1 MSRVSRPVRATGLA
15 AILLAGGSAPVLA
28 DNCSGLSDCFSG
40 NLLPALL
47 LLLGLVLLIA
57 AAWYLGPLLARF
69 AMSTALRTMF
79 ATGGRSRI
87 AAAVAQFFSRFAGRA
102 MSVPARGLQHAF
114 KHAADFG
121 VRSNWSPA
129 AGQAFQQAIQ
139 NHVRSAGTL
148 VIRGTYR
155 GQPVTHFFN
164 PSTGLN
170 VIRNAQ
176 GAFQSGWRLSAKQ
189 IEHLLRTGA
198 LGGG

>member
-1 MSRVSRPVRATGLA
+1 MSRASRPTLAVALA
-15 AILLAGGSAPVLA
+15 AALLVDAATPAAA

-57 AAWYLGPLLARF
+57 ATWYLGPLLARF
-69 AMSTALRTMF
+69 AIGTALRAMF

-87 AAAVAQFFSRFAGRA
+87 AVGVAQFFSRFAGRA
-102 MSVPARGLQHAF
+102 MSFSSRGLQHAF
-114 KHAADFG
+114 KHGADFG
-121 VRSNWSPA
+121 IRGNWSSA

-148 VIRGTYR
+148 AIRGTFR
-155 GQPVTHFFN
+155 GNPVTHFFN

-176 GAFQSGWRLSAKQ
+176 GAFQSGWRLNAKQ